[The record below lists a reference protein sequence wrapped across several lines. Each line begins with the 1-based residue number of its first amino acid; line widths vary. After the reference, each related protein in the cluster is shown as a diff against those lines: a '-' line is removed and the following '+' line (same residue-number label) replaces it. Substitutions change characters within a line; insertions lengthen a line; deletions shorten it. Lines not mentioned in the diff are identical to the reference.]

1 MIENKTKSNLLKPLK
16 LLFWQT
22 LLRNLENFGEV
33 VQVNDERVL
42 TRRDEELE
50 NGSQENLESEH
61 CTKIDIFFISS

>member
-1 MIENKTKSNLLKPLK
+1 
-16 LLFWQT
+16 
-22 LLRNLENFGEV
+22 